1 MWLAGGRNTF
11 ALGRIVT
18 GKKLSFVRHAYSTK
32 VRAYEPLPQG
42 WEAVIGVEVHAQ
54 LKGEK
59 KLFSHASTPNDRL
72 GQQSS
77 ENTCVA
83 PFDAA
88 LPGSLPAIQSESV
101 RLALKAGL
109 AFECEIGKTISFD
122 RKHYFYPDLTSGY
135 QISQKYAPLAK
146 DGRVRL
152 LFDDGHLSSPDDEVE
167 VKIEQIQLE
176 QDTAKSSYHVSEM
189 TGSLT
194 TIDLNRAGS
203 ALIEIVSGPDLRT
216 PEQAGAYVRKLREI
230 LRKIDVSDGNMDEGS
245 LRCDVNVSVHRSGE
259 PWGVRCEVK
268 NVNSVRFVMNAI
280 VSEMH
285 RQYKLLAAGGQVEQE
300 TRGYNETD
308 GSTVRLRSKEDAP
321 DYRYMPDPNLPP
333 LQINSSFLQGIRK
346 ELPELPEE
354 QRSRL
359 MRQYGVGIRET
370 NVLMRIGLDE
380 VDVDANIDTNGQ
392 FSDAV
397 AYYEQIAQGRDGRMV
412 MNWIIHELLKALNA
426 REKSFRQNPVQA
438 SDLGA
443 LLDLVR
449 DEKVTQATAKAFLSE
464 LIQTDGNILTPFKQP
479 NRNAVQMCLESRN
492 ALALDSGD
500 ALRGICK
507 EVVEALPDAVE
518 AVRSGNKKVMQRL
531 IGEVM
536 KRSKGRANAKIASQV
551 LDDLVHPKN
560 M

>member
-1 MWLAGGRNTF
+1 MWLAGGRKAVT
-11 ALGRIVT
+11 LGWTAT
-18 GKKLSFVRHAYSTK
+18 GRRFTSARCTYSTK
-32 VRAYEPLPQG
+32 TKAYEPLPEG

-54 LKGEK
+54 LKAKK
-59 KLFSHASTPNDRL
+59 KLFSHSITPNDRV
-72 GQQSS
+72 GQQSP

-88 LPGSLPAIQSESV
+88 LPGTLPAIQSESV
-101 RLALKAGL
+101 RLALRAGIAL
-109 AFECEIGKTISFD
+109 ECEIGKTISFD

-146 DGRVRL
+146 NGRLKL
-152 LFDDGHLSSPDDEVE
+152 LFDDGHLSSPEEEVD
-167 VKIEQIQLE
+167 VRIEQIQLE
-176 QDTAKSSYHVSEM
+176 QDTAKSSHHVSE
-189 TGSLT
+189 TAGSLT

-230 LRKIDVSDGNMDEGS
+230 LRRIGASDGNMDEGS
-245 LRCDVNVSVHRSGE
+245 LRCDVNVSVHRIGE

-285 RQYKLLAAGGQVEQE
+285 RQQKLLCIGEQVEQE
-300 TRGYNETD
+300 TRGYNELD

-333 LQINSSFLQGIRK
+333 LQIGSSFIQEIRQ
-346 ELPELPEE
+346 ELPELPEQ

-359 MRQYGVGIRET
+359 MQQYGVGLRET
-370 NVLMRIGLDE
+370 NVLMRIGLDDDA
-380 VDVDANIDTNGQ
+380 DVDKVGHA
-392 FSDAV
+392 SDAV
-397 AYYEQIAQGRDGRMV
+397 VYYEQVAQRRDGQVV

-426 REKSFRQNPVQA
+426 QQKSFAQNPIKS
-438 SDLGA
+438 SDLGD
-443 LLDLVR
+443 LLDLVQ
-449 DEKVTQATAKAFLSE
+449 EAKVTKATAKALLSE
-464 LIQTDGNILTPFKQP
+464 LIESDGSILTQLKQQ
-479 NRNAVQMCLESRN
+479 NTNAIRACLESRN

-500 ALRGICK
+500 ALMSVCK

-518 AVRSGNKKVMQRL
+518 AIRSGNKKVMQRL
-531 IGEVM
+531 VGEVM
-536 KRSKGRANAKIASQV
+536 KRTKGRANAKIASQI
-551 LDDLVHPKN
+551 LDELVHPK
-560 M
+560 